1 MKGWQIPWEQF
12 IIFVMILVGM
22 ACRCCGG
29 WSTFGIGWEPQLD
42 DLDGIFCEK
51 FRGVSKFKENWTE
64 RGPRMNDVISIQIR
78 ILIKEFQCPMMSL
91 R

>member
-42 DLDGIFCEK
+42 DLDGGQWNSVNSLGNVWQKRDVPTEHTQNDPKFLQYSFC
-51 FRGVSKFKENWTE
+51 
-64 RGPRMNDVISIQIR
+64 
-78 ILIKEFQCPMMSL
+78 
-91 R
+91 